1 MEKKKR
7 FMLLSMGLAV
17 LTFCMLETV
26 FGAVSRT
33 AKGYPYKP
41 LLGFIKYPE
50 ILIKMVKPFMV
61 RSGLNGG
68 YDLITLY
75 AITYVVLAA
84 ALLIAFRLIY
94 KKPIGFRLKGL
105 IKGIFVFGLPI
116 LGLAVFWV
124 VSAYRAIGDFKVFS
138 TMLKNYA
145 QDIKT
150 LSYVVLQEF
159 SAAIFF
165 AALAIVVFT
174 AIKEYG
180 GNNRKSIYIALFL
193 AALICSL
200 PMLMRIPDY
209 TVKRLAVGIICLFL
223 YYAMFIAVYANSKN
237 IFACIIVYGIEK
249 FSNAVF
255 GSFGPTKIVYGTD
268 VYTKAD
274 YDTGTIVTLLLVYG
288 IAFAV
293 SMILLKKGLDKQEEE
308 AELVEH
314 VEHAEPA
321 GSVNTEE
328 PEKSGTEEVEE

>member
-26 FGAVSRT
+26 LGAVSRT

-61 RSGLNGG
+61 RSGLNRG
-68 YDLITLY
+68 YDMIALY
-75 AITYVVLAA
+75 AITYVILAA
-84 ALLIAFRLIY
+84 ALLIVFRLIY
-94 KKPIGFRLKGL
+94 KKPLGFRLKGL
-105 IKGIFVFGLPI
+105 IKGIFVFGLPM

-124 VSAYRAIGDFKVFS
+124 VSAYRAIGDYKVFGN
-138 TMLKNYA
+138 MLKNAA

-150 LSYVVLQEF
+150 LSYIVIQYF
-159 SAAIFF
+159 STAIFF
-165 AALAIVVFT
+165 SALAIVVFI
-174 AIKEYG
+174 AIKEYVG
-180 GNNRKSIYIALFL
+180 DNRKSIYIALFL
-193 AALICSL
+193 AALIFS
-200 PMLMRIPDY
+200 MQVLMNIPDY
-209 TVKRLAVGIICLFL
+209 TVRRLVVSAICSFC
-223 YYAMFIAVYANSKN
+223 YYTMLISVYANSKN
-237 IFACIIVYGIEK
+237 IFACIIVSGIETV
-249 FSNAVF
+249 FSRIF
-255 GSFGPTKIVYGTD
+255 GSFGSSKIVYGTD
-268 VYTKAD
+268 PYVKAD
-274 YDTGTIVTLLLVYG
+274 FDISTIVTFLLLYG

-293 SMILLKKGLDKQEEE
+293 SLILLKKGLDKQEEE

-328 PEKSGTEEVEE
+328 PEKSGTEEVE